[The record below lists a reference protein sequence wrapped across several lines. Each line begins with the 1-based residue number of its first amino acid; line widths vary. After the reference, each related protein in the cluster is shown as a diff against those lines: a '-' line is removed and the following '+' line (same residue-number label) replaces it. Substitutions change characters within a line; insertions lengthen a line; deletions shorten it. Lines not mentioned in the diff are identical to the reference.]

1 MQDVHSHVT
10 PAKDLVRAVHDDHN
24 PLCNLAEGGMTVE
37 MICAVFESHRQG
49 GRAVRIPLEER
60 GNALAK
66 L

>member
-1 MQDVHSHVT
+1 MQHHVT
-10 PAKDLVRAVHDDHN
+10 PARDLVRCIHEN
-24 PLCNLAEGGMTVE
+24 RQPLCNLAEGGMTVE

-49 GRAVRIPLEER
+49 GRAVAIPLKER

>member
-10 PAKDLVRAVHDDHN
+10 PAKDLVHAVHDN
-24 PLCNLAEGGMTVE
+24 RQPLCNLDEGGMTVE
-37 MICAVFESHRQG
+37 MICAVFESHCQG
-49 GRAVRIPLEER
+49 GRAVPIPLKER